1 MGFFATSGILNQK
14 GFFGGQDFNPSNI
27 AGLSLWLDATTGL
40 FDATTGGSPVTTDG
54 ATVAR
59 WEDQSGNARHIS
71 QSTAGSRPI
80 LKKSVQNGRNILR
93 FDGVSN
99 HLFMTSAFIYS
110 LGASTV
116 FCVVSQTPSSPPSA
130 NASLITER
138 NATSSFPSYIVIG
151 NGTSD
156 ATRLRIFM
164 RDDANANILFS
175 GSSTLQTAS
184 GTAFNSSYQLLGTVD
199 TGSNIALYINKS
211 SSVNGSYTRT
221 TLTLDRFTVGASRT
235 GAATAFFACDLAE
248 IIVYNS
254 ALSTNNRQLV
264 ENYLYSKWGIP

>member
-1 MGFFATSGILNQK
+1 MGFFATSGILNRK

-40 FDATTGGSPVTTDG
+40 FDATSGGNLVTTDG

-71 QSTAGSRPI
+71 QSVSGSRPI
-80 LKKSVQNGRNILR
+80 LKTSVQNGRNILR
-93 FDGVSN
+93 FDGVAD
-99 HLFMTSAFIYS
+99 HLFTTSAFVYS
-110 LGASTV
+110 LGSSTI
-116 FCVVSQTPSSPPSA
+116 FCVVSQTPSSPPSV

-138 NATSSFPSYIVIG
+138 SSTNSFPNYIVIG
-151 NGTSD
+151 NGASN
-156 ATRLRIFM
+156 ATTLRIFM

-184 GTAFNSSYQLLGTVD
+184 GTAFNSSYQLVGTVD
-199 TGSNIALYINKS
+199 TGTNMALYINKS
-211 SSVNGSYTRT
+211 SSVNGNYTRS
-221 TLTLDRFTVGASRT
+221 TLTMDRFAVGSSRT
-235 GAATAFFACDLAE
+235 NTATSFFGCDLAE
-248 IIVYNS
+248 IIIYNS